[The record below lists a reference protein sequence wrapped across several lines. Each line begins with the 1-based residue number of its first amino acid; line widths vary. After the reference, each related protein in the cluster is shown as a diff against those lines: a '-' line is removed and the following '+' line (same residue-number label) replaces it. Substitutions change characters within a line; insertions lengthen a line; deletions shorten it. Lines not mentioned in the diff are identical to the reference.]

1 MNKAILHGNVGKD
14 PESRTINEKTVTKFS
29 LATNK
34 TFTKDG
40 EKVTETQWHNIVLW
54 GKVAET
60 ASKYVKKGS
69 SLIVEGEIIYRSYE
83 NKDKV
88 TVYITEIQG
97 TNIHFTG
104 SKEAK
109 DPKDEVPQSNE
120 KWQGKQPVKSMS
132 KAEDLPGYIA
142 EQQEA
147 SATDD
152 SLPF

>member
-1 MNKAILHGNVGKD
+1 MNRVTLYGNVGKD
-14 PESRTINEKTVTKFS
+14 PESRTINEKTVTKFT

-40 EKVTETQWHNIVLW
+40 NKVTETQWHNIVLW

-69 SLIVEGEIIYRSYE
+69 SLIVEGEITYRSYE
-83 NKDKV
+83 NKDRV

-104 SKEAK
+104 SKPNNEA
-109 DPKDEVPQSNE
+109 PQANGQFI
-120 KWQGKQPVKSMS
+120 KGGKVHVDSMS

>member
-1 MNKAILHGNVGKD
+1 MNRIYLFGNVGKD
-14 PESRTINEKTVTKFS
+14 PESKQINEKTVTKFT

-40 EKVTETQWHNIVLW
+40 NKVTETQWHNIVLW

-69 SLIVEGEIIYRSYE
+69 SLIVEGEITYRSYE

-97 TNIHFTG
+97 SNIYFTG

-109 DPKDEVPQSNE
+109 EPKAEAPKADE
-120 KWQGKQPVKSMS
+120 KWHGKQPVKSMS
-132 KAEDLPGYIA
+132 NIDELPQHVQDAENVP
-142 EQQEA
+142 
-147 SATDD
+147 DD